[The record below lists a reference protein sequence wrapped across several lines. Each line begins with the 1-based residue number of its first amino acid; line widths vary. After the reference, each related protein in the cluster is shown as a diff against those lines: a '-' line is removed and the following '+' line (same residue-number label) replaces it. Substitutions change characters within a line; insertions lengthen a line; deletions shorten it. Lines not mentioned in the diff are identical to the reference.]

1 MKLFHAKCH
10 ERVTLR
16 KLWRQTGTSSLL
28 PAKCWPLLHVI
39 RSGLMLLLE
48 SQRVFQNLL
57 LFCYITN
64 HFMTGPLGNSEF
76 CFPRLRLG
84 NIEILGKQNS
94 LFPSV
99 PRDQSLSVKCL
110 LRSLAAC
117 AKLCDITFHIYV
129 THVYCMW
136 EKLCDFLYTDC
147 NMSTHQCAE
156 INVCVSMWD
165 FITRVISARVQM
177 YDENSVRFQL
187 YVKLTRTF

>member
-1 MKLFHAKCH
+1 
-10 ERVTLR
+10 
-16 KLWRQTGTSSLL
+16 
-28 PAKCWPLLHVI
+28 
-39 RSGLMLLLE
+39 
-48 SQRVFQNLL
+48 
-57 LFCYITN
+57 
-64 HFMTGPLGNSEF
+64 MTGPEGNSEF